1 MFRTSFPIAVAL
13 AVAASAT
20 NALTVSTVDGN
31 LDNGLGLVTTL
42 LGPSSGLTVTGT
54 NYIGAATQ
62 AGTYSGFNLV
72 SSDPGEPTLT
82 LDNGI
87 LLTSGNAAIASSNT
101 ATNFTAET
109 FTGSNALVDATLA
122 GTPSFDGTR
131 DQNVLSFKFTV
142 DDPTTTS
149 VSTKFVFG
157 SEEYSEWPGFADSF
171 TFFVDGVNFAFFPG
185 NIPII
190 QTGATQALFVANN
203 VNGSYGIEYDGL
215 SNVLTLIGILDPTK
229 DEHEIIIVVADDA
242 DRILDSGV
250 FLASLTAGTDTG
262 GGGIDPN
269 PVPLPASLPLFLA
282 AIGGLGLLRRK
293 IRR

>member
-1 MFRTSFPIAVAL
+1 MFRTSLLMAAAL
-13 AVAASAT
+13 AASASS
-20 NALTVSTVDGN
+20 ASAVTVNTVNGN
-31 LDNGLGLVTTL
+31 TDSGLSLVTSL

-54 NYIGAATQ
+54 SYIGAATQ

-72 SSDPGEPTLT
+72 SSDAGEPTLT

-87 LLTSGNAAIASSNT
+87 LLTSGNAAIPSSNT
-101 ATNFTAET
+101 STAFST
-109 FTGSNALVDATLA
+109 STGTGSNALVDATLA
-122 GTPSFDGTR
+122 GAPTFDGTR
-131 DQNVLSFKFTV
+131 DQNVLSFTFTV
-142 DDPTTTS
+142 DDPATTS

-157 SEEYSEWPGFADSF
+157 SEEYPEFPGFADSF
-171 TFFVDGVNFAFFPG
+171 TFFVDGTNYAFFPG

-203 VNGSYGIEYDGL
+203 TNGSYGIEYDGL
-215 SNVLTLIGILDPTK
+215 SNVLTLIGILDPNK
-229 DEHEIIIVVADDA
+229 SVHEIIIVVADDA
-242 DRILDSGV
+242 DQILDSGV

-282 AIGGLGLLRRK
+282 AIGGLGFLRRK
-293 IRR
+293 TRR